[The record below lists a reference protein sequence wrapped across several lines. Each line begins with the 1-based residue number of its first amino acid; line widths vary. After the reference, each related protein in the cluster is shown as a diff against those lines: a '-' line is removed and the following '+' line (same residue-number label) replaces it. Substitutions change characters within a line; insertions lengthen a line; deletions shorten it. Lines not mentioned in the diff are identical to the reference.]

1 MTPSR
6 KIPATVIT
14 GFLGAGKTTLIR
26 HVINH
31 AAGKR
36 IALIINEFGDV
47 GVDADILKGC
57 GDEACAEAD
66 MVELA
71 NGCICCTVAED
82 FIPTIT
88 ALLEREDRPDH
99 IVIETSGL
107 ALPQPLVRAFNWPE
121 ISAEVT
127 VDGVITVADAAA
139 LADGR
144 FAGDEAAVDAQRQAD
159 EMLDHDTPLGELFE
173 DQLICADMVLLNKT
187 DLVDEDRLN
196 AVEADLKTHL
206 RDGVTLVRTSK
217 GVIDM
222 AALLG
227 VEAGSEADMD
237 TRASHHER
245 EHGHHDHD
253 HDDFDSFT
261 LRLPAEADRE
271 AAIARLTEVIKRFDI
286 LRLKGFIALEGAGA
300 RLAVQAVGPRI
311 EAYFDRPWAA
321 DEARESSLVVIGQSP
336 LDRAAITEALRLG
349 ELAA

>member
-1 MTPSR
+1 
-6 KIPATVIT
+6 
-14 GFLGAGKTTLIR
+14 
-26 HVINH
+26 
-31 AAGKR
+31 
-36 IALIINEFGDV
+36 
-47 GVDADILKGC
+47 
-57 GDEACAEAD
+57 
-66 MVELA
+66 
-71 NGCICCTVAED
+71 
-82 FIPTIT
+82 
-88 ALLEREDRPDH
+88 
-99 IVIETSGL
+99 
-107 ALPQPLVRAFNWPE
+107 
-121 ISAEVT
+121 
-127 VDGVITVADAAA
+127 
-139 LADGR
+139 
-144 FAGDEAAVDAQRQAD
+144 
-159 EMLDHDTPLGELFE
+159 
-173 DQLICADMVLLNKT
+173 MVLLNKT